1 MALKPSH
8 RLTND
13 KDLAQAVTA
22 LARQCAHMHKI
33 HVQHGLPPL
42 RDFNADFSGLAKIV
56 VGQQLSTASANAIWG
71 RLSAAIQPFG
81 PENLCALSDANLASL
96 GLSRAKI
103 RTLKAVA
110 AAVTSG
116 ALNFRALNRR
126 SDAAIHDS
134 LTSLH
139 GIGPWTADIY
149 LLFALRRTDAFAAG
163 DLALQIAAQGLL
175 GLDQRP
181 TAAQLV
187 EIAER
192 WRPFRAVAAR
202 LLWSH
207 YGAARPGPK
216 PFKTEK
222 THSKR

>member
-1 MALKPSH
+1 M
-8 RLTND
+8 
-13 KDLAQAVTA
+13 
-22 LARQCAHMHKI
+22 
-33 HVQHGLPPL
+33 
-42 RDFNADFSGLAKIV
+42 SG
-56 VGQQLSTASANAIWG
+56 G
-71 RLSAAIQPFG
+71 
-81 PENLCALSDANLASL
+81 
-96 GLSRAKI
+96 KI

-116 ALNFRALNRR
+116 ALNVARLHRR
-126 SDAAIHDS
+126 SDAAIHET
-134 LTSLH
+134 LTGLH

-181 TAAQLV
+181 TPAQLI

-207 YGAARPGPK
+207 YGAARPSPK
-216 PFKTEK
+216 PVKTEK
-222 THSKR
+222 ARSKR

>member
-1 MALKPSH
+1 MALKPSR
-8 RLTND
+8 RLTTD
-13 KDLAQAVTA
+13 RDLALAVKA
-22 LARQCAHMHKI
+22 LTRQCAHMQKI
-33 HVQHGLPPL
+33 HAQHGLPPL

-56 VGQQLSTASANAIWG
+56 VGQQLSIASANAIWS
-71 RLSAAIQPFG
+71 RVSAAIQPF
-81 PENLCALSDANLASL
+81 EAERLFAMSDAGLANL
-96 GLSRAKI
+96 GLSGGKI
-103 RTLKAVA
+103 RTLNAVA
-110 AAVTSG
+110 GAVISG
-116 ALNFRALNRR
+116 ALNFARLNRR
-126 SDAAIHDS
+126 SDAVIHET

-181 TAAQLV
+181 TAIELV
-187 EIAER
+187 DIAER

-207 YGAARPGPK
+207 YGAARPAAK
-216 PFKTEK
+216 PAKTGQAC
-222 THSKR
+222 SKG

>member
-13 KDLAQAVTA
+13 SDLAQAVTA
-22 LARQCAHMHKI
+22 LARQCDHMREIHAH
-33 HVQHGLPPL
+33 HGLPPL

-71 RLSAAIQPFG
+71 RLSAAIQPFAS
-81 PENLCALSDANLASL
+81 ETLLALSDADLASL
-96 GLSRAKI
+96 GLSRGKI

-110 AAVTSG
+110 AAVSSG
-116 ALNFRALNRR
+116 ALNFARLNRR
-126 SDAAIHDS
+126 SDAAIHET

-181 TAAQLV
+181 TAAQLN

-207 YGAARPGPK
+207 YGAARTSPNPAK
-216 PFKTEK
+216 IEK
-222 THSKR
+222 TRSKR

>member
-1 MALKPSH
+1 MALKPTH
-8 RLTND
+8 RLRTD
-13 KDLAQAVTA
+13 RDLAQAVTA
-22 LARQCAHMHKI
+22 LARQCAHMQKI
-33 HVQHGLPPL
+33 HAQHGLPPL
-42 RDFNADFSGLAKIV
+42 RDFKADFSGLAKIV
-56 VGQQLSTASANAIWG
+56 VGQQLSIASANAIWS
-71 RLSAAIQPFG
+71 RVSAAIQPF
-81 PENLCALSDANLASL
+81 EAERLFAMSDASLANL
-96 GLSRAKI
+96 GLSGGKI

-110 AAVTSG
+110 DAVISG
-116 ALNFRALNRR
+116 ELNLPSLNRR
-126 SDAAIHDS
+126 SDAVIHET

-163 DLALQIAAQGLL
+163 DLALQIAAQRIL

-181 TAAQLV
+181 TAAQLI

-207 YGAARPGPK
+207 YGAARLIAK
-216 PFKTEK
+216 PVKADQAR
-222 THSKR
+222 SKG